1 MYNNDLAGEIC
12 QIIEDNDEAT
22 WECALYYYRVSYDDG
37 AIVLAFIKEDYSP
50 EYRGGTDED
59 IELVSHRCE
68 MLRHESSLEDYAN
81 LVISFMNDK
90 DCFEADYDIKLRSIV
105 FTPINN

>member
-1 MYNNDLAGEIC
+1 MYNNNLAGEIC

-22 WECALYYYRVSYDDG
+22 WECALYHYRVSYEEG

-50 EYRGGTDED
+50 EYRGGHDEID
-59 IELVSHRCE
+59 LVSHRCE
-68 MLRHESSLEDYAN
+68 MLRYESSLEDYAN

>member
-1 MYNNDLAGEIC
+1 MYNNNLAGEIC

-22 WECALYYYRVSYDDG
+22 WECALYHYRVSYEEG

-50 EYRGGTDED
+50 EYNGGTGEA

-68 MLRHESSLEDYAN
+68 MLRVKCSLECYTN
-81 LVISFMNDK
+81 LVISFINDK
-90 DCFEADYDIKLRSIV
+90 DCFEADYDINLRSIV
-105 FTPINN
+105 FTPLT

>member
-1 MYNNDLAGEIC
+1 MYNNLAGEIC

-22 WECALYYYRVSYDDG
+22 WECALYHYKVSYEEG

-50 EYRGGTDED
+50 EYTGGTGEA

-68 MLRHESSLEDYAN
+68 MLRYESSLEGYTN
-81 LVISFMNDK
+81 LVISFMNNR
-90 DCFEADYDIKLRSIV
+90 DCFEMDYDIKLGNIRFEPV
-105 FTPINN
+105 LD

>member
-1 MYNNDLAGEIC
+1 MYINDLAGEIC

-22 WECALYYYRVSYDDG
+22 WECALYHYRVSYEDG

-50 EYRGGTDED
+50 EYNGGTGED

-68 MLRHESSLEDYAN
+68 MLRVKCSLECYTN
-81 LVISFMNDK
+81 LVISFMNNK
-90 DCFEADYDIKLRSIV
+90 DCFEASYDIKLGNVRFEPV
-105 FTPINN
+105 V

>member
-1 MYNNDLAGEIC
+1 MYNNNLAGEIC

-22 WECALYYYRVSYDDG
+22 WECALYHYRVSYEEG

-50 EYRGGTDED
+50 EYNGGHDE
-59 IELVSHRCE
+59 INLVSHRCE
-68 MLRHESSLEDYAN
+68 MLRHKSSLEDYTN

-90 DCFEADYDIKLRSIV
+90 DCFEMDYDIKLRSIV